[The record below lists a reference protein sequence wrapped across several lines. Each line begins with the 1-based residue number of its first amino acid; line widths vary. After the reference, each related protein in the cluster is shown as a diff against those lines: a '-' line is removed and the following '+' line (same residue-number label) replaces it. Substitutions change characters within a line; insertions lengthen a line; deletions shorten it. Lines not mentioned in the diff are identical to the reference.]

1 MHHSRC
7 LAPKKKKLLEEIIH
21 MTDYT
26 TNNSWQSGEK
36 KMEWVQSYMPV
47 LTSIRDRFI
56 EEKPFTGLRITMSIH
71 LEAKT
76 AYLAT
81 VLRSGG
87 AQVSVTGCNPLST
100 QDDVADALRNMGFE
114 VHAKHGAS
122 PEEYVDHLKKALSIK
137 PHLIIDDGGDLIEL
151 LHGECGELG
160 DLLIG
165 GCEETT
171 TGIHRLKAR
180 VAAGKLKYPMISV
193 NDAEC
198 KYMFDNRY
206 GTGQSV
212 WDAIMNTTNNIV
224 ASKNVVIAGFGW
236 CGKGVAMRAK
246 GLGARVTV
254 TEVNPIRALEA
265 AMEGYEV
272 KTMDEAAPHGD
283 IFISTTG
290 CNKVI
295 TRRHFEVMKD
305 GVLLANAGHFDVEVD
320 KKDLESLAVEVF
332 PRKNNITGYRM
343 KDGRILNLLGEG
355 RLVNLAAGN
364 GHPAEIM
371 DMSFGIQALCLEY
384 LAKNGR
390 DLAPGVYDVPKAIDE
405 SVARVKLAS
414 MGLKTD
420 SLSPEQEEYLAGF

>member
-1 MHHSRC
+1 MTNDT
-7 LAPKKKKLLEEIIH
+7 IH
-21 MTDYT
+21 E
-26 TNNSWQSGEK
+26 SWQSGDK

-87 AQVSVTGCNPLST
+87 AEVSVTGCNPLST

-114 VHAKHGAS
+114 VHAKYGAS
-122 PEEYVDHLKKALSIK
+122 PEEYVDHLKAALSVD

-151 LHGECGELG
+151 LHGECVEFGNS
-160 DLLIG
+160 LIG

-180 VAAGKLKYPMISV
+180 SAAGKLKYPMISV

-198 KYMFDNRY
+198 KYLFDNRY

-236 CGKGVAMRAK
+236 CGRGVAMRAK
-246 GLGARVTV
+246 GMGARVTV
-254 TEVNPIRALEA
+254 TEVNPVRALEA

-272 KTMDEAAPHGD
+272 KTMDEAAPLGD
-283 IFISTTG
+283 IFICTTG

-305 GVLLANAGHFDVEVD
+305 GVLLSNAGHFDVEVD
-320 KKDLESLAVEVF
+320 KNDLKNLAEEVF

-343 KDGRILNLLGEG
+343 K
-355 RLVNLAAGN
+355 V
-364 GHPAEIM
+364 
-371 DMSFGIQALCLEY
+371 
-384 LAKNGR
+384 
-390 DLAPGVYDVPKAIDE
+390 
-405 SVARVKLAS
+405 
-414 MGLKTD
+414 
-420 SLSPEQEEYLAGF
+420 

>member
-1 MHHSRC
+1 MTNDT
-7 LAPKKKKLLEEIIH
+7 IH
-21 MTDYT
+21 E
-26 TNNSWQSGEK
+26 SWQSGDK

-87 AQVSVTGCNPLST
+87 AEVSVTGCNPLST

-114 VHAKHGAS
+114 VHAKYGAS
-122 PEEYVDHLKKALSIK
+122 PEEYVDHLKAALSVD

-151 LHGECGELG
+151 LHGECAEFGNS
-160 DLLIG
+160 LIG

-180 VAAGKLKYPMISV
+180 SAAGKLKYPMISV

-198 KYMFDNRY
+198 KYLFDNRY

-224 ASKNVVIAGFGW
+224 ASKNVVVAGFGW
-236 CGKGVAMRAK
+236 CGRGVAMRAK

-265 AMEGYEV
+265 AMEGYEI
-272 KTMDEAAPHGD
+272 KTMDEAAPLGD

-295 TRRHFEVMKD
+295 TRRHYEVMKD
-305 GVLLANAGHFDVEVD
+305 GVLIANAGHFDVEVD
-320 KKDLESLAVEVF
+320 KKDLESLAIEVF
-332 PRKNNITGYRM
+332 PRKKNITGYKM
-343 KDGRILNLLGEG
+343 GDGRIINLLGDG

-384 LAKNGR
+384 LAKNGSG
-390 DLAPGVYDVPKAIDE
+390 LTPNVYDVPKSIDE
-405 SVARVKLAS
+405 SVARLKLAS

-420 SLSPEQEEYLAGF
+420 SLTPDQEEYLTGF

>member
-1 MHHSRC
+1 
-7 LAPKKKKLLEEIIH
+7 
-21 MTDYT
+21 
-26 TNNSWQSGEK
+26 
-36 KMEWVQSYMPV
+36 
-47 LTSIRDRFI
+47 
-56 EEKPFTGLRITMSIH
+56 MSIH

-87 AQVSVTGCNPLST
+87 AEVSVTGCNPLST
-100 QDDVADALRNMGFE
+100 QDDVADSLRAMGFE
-114 VHAKHGAS
+114 VHAKHGVS
-122 PEEYVDHLKKALSIK
+122 PEEYVEHLKSALSIS

-151 LHGECGELG
+151 LHGECAEFGKS
-160 DLLIG
+160 LIG

-180 VAAGKLKYPMISV
+180 SAAGKLRYPMISV

-198 KYMFDNRY
+198 KYLFDNRY

-212 WDAIMNTTNNIV
+212 WDSIMNTTNNIV

-236 CGKGVAMRAK
+236 CGRGVALRAK
-246 GLGARVTV
+246 GLGARVTI

-272 KTMDEAAPHGD
+272 KTMDEAAPLGD
-283 IFISTTG
+283 IFICTSG

-305 GVLLANAGHFDVEVD
+305 GVLLSNAGHFDVEVD
-320 KKDLESLAVEVF
+320 KNDLMSLASEVF
-332 PRKNNITGYRM
+332 QRKNNITGYKM
-343 KDGRILNLLGEG
+343 KDGRILNLLGDG

-371 DMSFGIQALCLEY
+371 DMSFAIQALCLEY
-384 LAKNGR
+384 LAEHGR
-390 DLAPGVYDVPKAIDE
+390 ELMPDVYDVPKSIDE

-420 SLSPEQEEYLAGF
+420 TLTHEQEDYISGF

>member
-1 MHHSRC
+1 MTNNTIHS
-7 LAPKKKKLLEEIIH
+7 PSQTGDKKL
-21 MTDYT
+21 
-26 TNNSWQSGEK
+26 
-36 KMEWVQSYMPV
+36 EWVRSYMPA
-47 LTSIRDRFI
+47 LTSVRDRFI
-56 EEKPFTGLRITMSIH
+56 KEKPFRGLRITMSIH

-87 AQVSVTGCNPLST
+87 AEVSVTGCNPLST
-100 QDDVADALRNMGFE
+100 QDDVADSLRAMGFE
-114 VHAKHGAS
+114 VHARYDAT
-122 PEEYVDHLKKALSIK
+122 PEEYVGHLKSALSIN

-151 LHGECGELG
+151 LHGECAELG
-160 DLLIG
+160 NSLIG

-180 VAAGKLKYPMISV
+180 SAAGKLKYPMISV

-198 KYMFDNRY
+198 KYLFDNRY

-236 CGKGVAMRAK
+236 CGRGVALRAK
-246 GLGARVTV
+246 GMGARVTV

-272 KTMDEAAPHGD
+272 KTMDEAAPLGD

-295 TRRHFEVMKD
+295 TRRHFETMKD

-320 KKDLESLAVEVF
+320 KNDLKSLASEVF
-332 PRKNNITGYRM
+332 PRKKNITGYKM
-343 KDGRILNLLGEG
+343 EDGRILNLLGDG

-371 DMSFGIQALCLEY
+371 DMSFAIQALCLEH
-384 LAKNGR
+384 LVKHGKELMP
-390 DLAPGVYDVPKAIDE
+390 DVYDVPKSIDE

-420 SLSPEQEEYLAGF
+420 ELTTEQEDYVTGF